1 MSLERMDFY
10 MSSFETGSFYITR
23 GIDAEMKKN
32 RRFRKFLVDS
42 IRKYVN
48 KDWGDTPSEDAEL
61 NEQALESGDRLLAVY
76 DNSESPNLRI
86 WIITEADRSATTILF
101 PDEY

>member
-1 MSLERMDFY
+1 

-23 GIDAEMKKN
+23 GVDAEMNKN
-32 RRFRKFLVDS
+32 RRFRRFLIDS

-61 NEQALESGDRLLAVY
+61 NEQAFESERDY
-76 DNSESPNLRI
+76 WPFITIPNCPI
-86 WIITEADRSATTILF
+86 
-101 PDEY
+101 